1 LGTKDPRVDAYIE
14 KANPFA
20 RPILKRLRKW
30 AHQYC
35 PECEETLKWSA
46 PHFSYKGRMYC
57 GMSAFKEH
65 CAFGFWHPLMRRDD
79 NSLRGQPPRGQD
91 STSMGSFGKIR
102 SVADLPAEG
111 EFARMAREA
120 MKLTD
125 ENVKAPPRPK
135 AAKKPLVVPAA
146 LKAALA
152 KNKKAAATFDAFSY
166 SHRREYVEWVAEA
179 KRDETRDARV
189 KQAVAWLA
197 AGKPRHWKY
206 VR

>member
-1 LGTKDPRVDAYIE
+1 MGSKDPRVDAYIE
-14 KANPFA
+14 SANPFA

-46 PHFSYKGRMYC
+46 PHFQYKGKMFC

-65 CAFGFWHPLMRRDD
+65 CAFGFWHPMMRRND
-79 NSLRGQPPRGQD
+79 NSLEG
-91 STSMGSFGKIR
+91 MGSFGKIR
-102 SVADLPAEG
+102 SLADLPSEA

-125 ENVKAPPRPK
+125 EGVKVPPKPKKERAPLR
-135 AAKKPLVVPAA
+135 VPAD

-152 KNKKAAATFDAFSY
+152 KNKKAAATFEAFSY
-166 SHRREYVEWVAEA
+166 SHRKEYVDWVTEA
-179 KRDETRDARV
+179 KREETRKARV
-189 KQAVAWLA
+189 AQSVEWMAE
-197 AGKPRHWKY
+197 GKSRHWKY
-206 VR
+206 AMQ

>member
-1 LGTKDPRVDAYIE
+1 MGTKDPRVDAYIAN
-14 KANPFA
+14 ANPFA
-20 RPILKRLRKW
+20 RPILTKLRKW

-46 PHFSYKGRMYC
+46 PHFTYKGKMYC

-79 NSLRGQPPRGQD
+79 NSLEG
-91 STSMGSFGKIR
+91 MGSFGKIH
-102 SVADLPAEG
+102 SLADLPKEG

-125 ENVKAPPRPK
+125 EGVKAPPRDMKPR
-135 AAKKPLVVPAA
+135 AKLVVPAD

-152 KNKKAAATFDAFSY
+152 SNKKAGETFEAFPY
-166 SHRREYVEWVAEA
+166 SCKKEYLDWITEA
-179 KRDETRDARV
+179 KRDETRTARLA
-189 KQAVAWLA
+189 QAVTWMAE
-197 AGKPRHWKY
+197 GKRRHWKY
-206 VR
+206 EQ